1 MIEEEKDI
9 VHKPL
14 RNFWASGG
22 KTTVGLNA
30 DFLKVLRRLL
40 VHLHTAQSLADIK
53 GGYGKLKDCKSL
65 EGHQNRYELEVN
77 GNWRLTFDCHNPQ
90 TGAVTIIDLEDVHG
104 PGGAKKRR

>member
-1 MIEEEKDI
+1 MIEEDSDI

-40 VHLHTAQSLADIK
+40 VHLHTARSLADIK
-53 GGYGKLKDCKSL
+53 GGYGKLKDCKPL
-65 EGHQNRYELEVN
+65 TGHQNRYELEVN
-77 GNWRLTFDCHNPQ
+77 GNWRLTFDCDNPK
-90 TGAVTIIDLEDVHG
+90 TGAVTIIDLEDVHQ
-104 PGGAKKRR
+104 PGGAKKRH